1 MKSPGVSQSL
11 GGVTSRLLTPQDAE
25 YFTRDVYPLLEARIP
40 RDDLKPAKDMVRW
53 LSNPSSDCS
62 SYFIVAERGSRNPLG
77 FLYLHKRVEV
87 PYAFISYLVVKRGQK
102 PASHAADEVPSSLLQ
117 EVMCQMRRVDCA
129 LNEAEGF
136 LVELAHPDTASSAR
150 ERKERIARFRHFQVL
165 AEKTGFQLQA
175 VDVPYVQPPLSST
188 AEREGISHLLVLGR
202 KNMGAVSSALSR
214 QEAERILEALYV
226 RLYPSSYSDDPAE
239 NAAFRQICHSILTKV
254 VQDLP
259 EAVNLLGYRDL
270 L

>member
-1 MKSPGVSQSL
+1 
-11 GGVTSRLLTPQDAE
+11 
-25 YFTRDVYPLLEARIP
+25 
-40 RDDLKPAKDMVRW
+40 MVRW

-136 LVELAHPDTASSAR
+136 LVELAHPDTASSAEN
-150 ERKERIARFRHFQVL
+150 ERKGLRDSGIFKYWQ
-165 AEKTGFQLQA
+165 KKPGFNCKPSTYRMCSLLF
-175 VDVPYVQPPLSST
+175 PRPLSGKASLT
-188 AEREGISHLLVLGR
+188 CWSSDVRIWTPYLLRLG
-202 KNMGAVSSALSR
+202 R